1 MQEELRYFSYFA
13 TRNSVF
19 LVGIVGVL
27 FSLVVLVLGP
37 IVAPYSPTATD
48 PFHTLQAPSAAHLMG
63 TDSIGMD
70 IFSRV
75 LWSPRTDL
83 VIATLATGLSFL
95 IGTSIGLFA
104 GYFDGAGG
112 VRGFLSQ
119 TILRTLDI
127 VQAFPVF
134 IFALALVA
142 ALGASTANVVAAV
155 AFANAPVFL
164 RLTRPE
170 VLSVRERRFIE
181 ASRSIGNS
189 ETRAMIRHVLPNALT
204 PALSNVSI
212 TIGWSILLTAGLSFV
227 GAGVKVP
234 TAEWGVMI
242 SSGSENMITGEWWPA
257 FFPGVALS
265 ITVLSYSLLAD
276 GLRQYLDP
284 TKRR

>member
-1 MQEELRYFSYFA
+1 
-13 TRNSVF
+13 
-19 LVGIVGVL
+19 
-27 FSLVVLVLGP
+27 
-37 IVAPYSPTATD
+37 
-48 PFHTLQAPSAAHLMG
+48 MG